1 MYFIPAM
8 YWRQKFKGVWASR
21 LVVVQPRAARYK
33 SGAGRRDKNV
43 KFILVKTRLAG
54 RRGELFSAPTTGF
67 PNEHM
72 YLKLW
77 YI

>member
-1 MYFIPAM
+1 MSPVAYHGGTDGATLC
-8 YWRQKFKGVWASR
+8 RT
-21 LVVVQPRAARYK
+21 
-33 SGAGRRDKNV
+33 GAGWLDKNA

-54 RRGELFSAPTTGF
+54 LRGELVSAPTTGF